1 MGSFIIMEN
10 VEIGEKAYEFTLCKT
25 KFSTPWMLVLDMV
38 VEGKR
43 FIEQHPAW
51 LERINERGEE
61 GAVQVKKDENGIVCF
76 MPKRWLLRRLLQIE
90 HSRTDTGEV
99 SYSCAR
105 RKACEGLF
113 IPIHRVDLV
122 AQRGEE

>member
-10 VEIGEKAYEFTLCKT
+10 AEAGGQAYEFTLCQA
-25 KFSTPWMLVLDMV
+25 KFSTLWMLALDVV
-38 VEGKR
+38 VEGKG
-43 FIEQHPAW
+43 FIQQHPAW
-51 LERINERGEE
+51 LERVNERGEE

-90 HSRTDTGEV
+90 HSRTDAGEV
-99 SYSCAR
+99 SYSCAG

-113 IPIHRVDLV
+113 VAIDSVDLV

>member
-1 MGSFIIMEN
+1 MCKAKLSTFWMLALDVVFECKSFIQ
-10 VEIGEKAYEFTLCKT
+10 
-25 KFSTPWMLVLDMV
+25 
-38 VEGKR
+38 
-43 FIEQHPAW
+43 QHPAGF
-51 LERINERGEE
+51 ERVNERGEE

-99 SYSCAR
+99 SYSCAG

-113 IPIHRVDLV
+113 IAIHRVDLV